1 MVGLLVATVTFTL
14 IVVIAVALLVA
25 VTVVPMFATLQ
36 MADARRFSTFR
47 WGAVSAVTVLVGLGT
62 AYLLH
67 QHHAVRVI
75 SVLPLVLT
83 WAAPAALWLLEEGQT
98 RLGGRA
104 GLHE

>member
-1 MVGLLVATVTFTL
+1 MVGLLVATVTFTV
-14 IVVIAVALLVA
+14 IVVVALALLAA
-25 VTVVPMFATLQ
+25 VTVVPLFVTLQ

-47 WGAVSAVTVLVGLGT
+47 WGAVSAVAVVVGLGA

-67 QHHAVRVI
+67 KHDVARLI

-83 WAAPAALWLLEEGQT
+83 WGGPAGLWLLEDGQT
-98 RLGGRA
+98 RVGGRA